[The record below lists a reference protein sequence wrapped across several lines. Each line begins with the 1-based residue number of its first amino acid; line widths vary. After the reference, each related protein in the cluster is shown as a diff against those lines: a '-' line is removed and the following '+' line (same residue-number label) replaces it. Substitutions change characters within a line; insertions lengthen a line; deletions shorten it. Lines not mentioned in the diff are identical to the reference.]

1 MSRKSKGKLSDAYN
15 TMKGA
20 DLMAKNQKLEV
31 VSYVRMPDGSRV
43 PFADLKA
50 EEKQHIREKIVEN
63 IERTL
68 SRYLTEHPEEIEP
81 FSRCEGVRLIPD
93 PPEKGAALC

>member
-1 MSRKSKGKLSDAYN
+1 
-15 TMKGA
+15 
-20 DLMAKNQKLEV
+20 MARNQKLEV

-50 EEKQHIREKIVEN
+50 EEKQHVREKIAEN
-63 IERTL
+63 IGRTL
-68 SRYLTEHPEEIEP
+68 GRYFSEHPEELEA

-93 PPEKGAALC
+93 AAQ